1 MTDRL
6 LHLVDRLAGYQ
17 WWQVLVELAVIWIV
31 VWVVVRLVQGT
42 RAAGALKSAF
52 LLIVVAALVVRI
64 LGQHDS
70 FARLTFVFNA
80 IFAVVAVGLIVI
92 FQPELRR
99 GLIRL
104 GESPIFGRKIE
115 VATETVDAVS
125 EAAAYLSKARFGGLI
140 VVERSTPL
148 KGLAEGGTLID
159 AHVSSRLLQ
168 TIFFPGSALHDLA
181 VLIKD
186 DRIKAAGVQLPLANA
201 EDTPDA
207 TLGSRHRAALGISNE
222 SDALVV
228 VVSEETGTIT
238 LAERGELTRGLNE
251 AELRGLLLLKLNEG
265 LVTAVQ
271 EEPENVVEAPKEP
284 QPDADDRSTDHH
296 DHHPSTT
303 HDPDAT
309 APIDRAHT
317 TREGRP

>member
-6 LHLVDRLAGYQ
+6 LHLVERLAGYQ

-52 LLIVVAALVVRI
+52 LLIVVAALLVRI
-64 LGQHDS
+64 LGQHES

-80 IFAVVAVGLIVI
+80 IFAVAAVGLIVI

-271 EEPENVVEAPKEP
+271 EEPENVVEAEKEP
-284 QPDADDRSTDHH
+284 HPDADDPSTEHH
-296 DHHPSTT
+296 HHPSTT
-303 HDPDAT
+303 HAPDDP
-309 APIDRAHT
+309 APIDRAQT

>member
-64 LGQHDS
+64 LGQHES

-80 IFAVVAVGLIVI
+80 IFAVMAVGLIVI

-271 EEPENVVEAPKEP
+271 EEPENVVEAEKEP
-284 QPDADDRSTDHH
+284 HPDADDRSTDHH

-303 HDPDAT
+303 DDPDAP